1 MNEFEELI
9 IKNKKKFNSNEEVIL
24 TSLLENQEFIIKN
37 NLTALAKK
45 CYTSPASMHRII
57 KKLDFQG
64 FGEFRYF
71 VKNSLIKSTIKHQ
84 PVSLESYQAKL
95 YYEID
100 LTLSMN
106 QHKIDAFMDLLK
118 KSEHTYCYGTG
129 WKQKNIAESFSH
141 DLLYYKKKSFALR
154 NEGDLRILANQLTS
168 KDLVIIISLS
178 GNTESYLDVLELFEL
193 NNINVISITCDTPN
207 SLMSFSKV
215 NLMYKDT
222 LEFTGKHWQCLT
234 LQVLMD
240 YLLERYY
247 TDVYR
252 LEFQ

>member
-9 IKNKKKFNSNEEVIL
+9 IKNKKKFNSNEELIL
-24 TSLLENQEFIIKN
+24 TSLLENQEFIINN

-45 CYTSPASMHRII
+45 CYTSPASVHRII

-71 VKNSLIKSTIKHQ
+71 VKNSLIKSAINHQ
-84 PVSLESYQAKL
+84 PVSLESYQEKL
-95 YYEID
+95 NSDIN

-106 QHKIDAFMDLLK
+106 QYKIDTFIQLLK
-118 KSEHTYCYGTG
+118 KSENTYCYGTG
-129 WKQKNIAESFSH
+129 WKQKNVAESFSH
-141 DLLYYKKKSFALR
+141 DLLYYQKKAFALR
-154 NEGDLRILANQLTS
+154 NEGDLRILANQLTT

-215 NLMYKDT
+215 NFMYKDT
-222 LEFTGKHWQCLT
+222 LEFTGKHWQCMT
-234 LQVLMD
+234 LNVLMD
-240 YLLERYY
+240 YLLECYY
-247 TDVYR
+247 ANVYSF
-252 LEFQ
+252 EF